1 MKKETTIHLKINWKM
16 ENVQSATLQSSGFID
31 EVRTDVAD
39 GLGINVENVVVEK
52 IILETP
58 IYTNGDLD
66 NLAEA

>member
-1 MKKETTIHLKINWKM
+1 M

-58 IYTNGDLD
+58 IYTDGDLD